1 MHERIFGVY
10 KFSMQRFK
18 YLNPKQLYMTHLNS
32 RVFLIIYYNSHSN
45 MSPPLFIITIIY
57 LVYFAIVYCRMEGV
71 KVGTVVVVIMW

>member
-1 MHERIFGVY
+1 
-10 KFSMQRFK
+10 
-18 YLNPKQLYMTHLNS
+18 
-32 RVFLIIYYNSHSN
+32 